1 MTAPQL
7 FTFESN
13 QIRTQADEHG
23 VVWFVA
29 NDVATALGYADPNRA
44 ILQHVN
50 EDGVAQR
57 PLIDKLG
64 RNQVATFI
72 DESGIYDLV
81 LASKLPSARA
91 FRLWVTRDVLPAIR
105 RDGGYI
111 APTATPE
118 QLATLEQKV
127 SDQQREIRRLESNLN
142 DQRRLSDNLRAQVD
156 RVDKALAFMPDAA
169 QLQRKETIEDYIANI
184 LIVVNKPPLTK
195 YIRDLQTDVAMYRES
210 SRSAITRVRELQK
223 YEDTHWQLLQVV
235 DTLAETLTVAERGRY
250 KVDATQL
257 QRKAHGL
264 DIERRN

>member
-1 MTAPQL
+1 MQIAKM
-7 FTFESN
+7 FEFEGRQVN
-13 QIRTQADEHG
+13 IQVEGAEA
-23 VVWFVA
+23 WF
-29 NDVATALGYADPNRA
+29 NGTEVATALGFGNPHQALTTHVDDDD
-44 ILQHVN
+44 LQKLEV
-50 EDGVAQR
+50 
-57 PLIDKLG
+57 IDSLG
-64 RNQVATFI
+64 RNQLANFVS
-72 DESGIYDLV
+72 ESGVYALIFG
-81 LASKLPSARA
+81 SRLPSAQKFKR
-91 FRLWVTRDVLPAIR
+91 WVTRDVLPAIR